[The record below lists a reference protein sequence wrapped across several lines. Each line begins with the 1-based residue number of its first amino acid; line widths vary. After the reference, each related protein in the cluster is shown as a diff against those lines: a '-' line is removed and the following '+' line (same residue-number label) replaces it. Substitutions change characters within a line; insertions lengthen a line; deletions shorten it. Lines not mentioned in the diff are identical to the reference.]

1 MTKTIKTTSL
11 VLVAALVAISFMAM
25 TTGSALASSHDTCTV
40 KSTIDR
46 GEYRKLTNDDDAG
59 FPSGFDGGANQPLS
73 ISDADANDGHALVC
87 LYSSVKQ
94 VTTIVKIIIFVV
106 AALLFMVA
114 AAMYAT
120 AGDNTDQQTKAKKFI
135 TSGVIGI
142 VIALIAHF
150 IPNLVRTF
158 F

>member
-25 TTGSALASSHDTCTV
+25 TTGSALASEHEC
-40 KSTIDR
+40 
-46 GEYRKLTNDDDAG
+46 KLKANVSSEELTTL
-59 FPSGFDGGANQPLS
+59 SYTGANSGDNLTSAQPVEMH
-73 ISDADANDGHALVC
+73 ADGKPDDSKGGALVC

-150 IPNLVRTF
+150 IPNLIRTF
-158 F
+158 L